1 MPTPASQEIVTVVDD
16 RSRVVANLPRYR
28 VRRDNLIHRATYI
41 FVLDCR
47 GFFP

>member
-1 MPTPASQEIVTVVDD
+1 MPTPASQEIVT
-16 RSRVVANLPRYR
+16 VVANLPRYR